1 MLILSGEEDP
11 VGYYG
16 ERVKKLYELY
26 KNEGLNVQMKLYP
39 EMRHEIL
46 NEKTQSMYIVIF
58 LIGFCRTAKR
68 RYISIFQ
75 ADVFMRLVVKH
86 YSKMR

>member
-1 MLILSGEEDP
+1 MLKAFKDMYLRNKLNKIPRSLPMLILSGEEDP

-46 NEKTQSMYIVIF
+46 NEKN
-58 LIGFCRTAKR
+58 
-68 RYISIFQ
+68 SIN
-75 ADVFMRLVVKH
+75 V
-86 YSKMR
+86 YSDILNWLLSHS